1 MLITIMVRLVMQVR
15 PHHLSIDVRYQRNI
29 VQLCTT
35 RERIILFTFL
45 PPHTRWTAL
54 TPSQRWPSS
63 TCSSWS
69 GPPGGFNFLSCKLQ
83 CWLPGP
89 CSATSTEGSLCLN
102 FLWFDIQQNVEQW
115 NMATEPVNFWQELR
129 QGWHFRQPSEL
140 VHLKM
145 FLKWLKPFGGY
156 TTKRRRDG
164 KSEWV
169 EALRR
174 KMDKND
180 KTLWRK
186 TPRLTFET
194 DSRQLWFLKRFI
206 YNCLQKIYESANIS
220 GRLICFAL

>member
-1 MLITIMVRLVMQVR
+1 MDSSHAFTEMT
-15 PHHLSIDVRYQRNI
+15 
-29 VQLCTT
+29 VQYLL
-35 RERIILFTFL
+35 ELE
-45 PPHTRWTAL
+45 WTA
-54 TPSQRWPSS
+54 RWVELIIMQ
-63 TCSSWS
+63 TTH
-69 GPPGGFNFLSCKLQ
+69 GQ

-89 CSATSTEGSLCLN
+89 CWATSTEGSLSLN
-102 FLWFDIQQNVEQW
+102 FLLFDIQKNVERW

-180 KTLWRK
+180 KKLWRK

-220 GRLICFAL
+220 GRLMCFALLCKWWFFLKELRQKNGQSGRMVEGARKPRMGFAEKIGLRRKF